1 MKKEEG
7 LYIRRKKPK
16 VYITRENNGL
26 IRCNQ
31 ITALQLR
38 IYCVLDTYSN
48 CEEIYLTQNIIA
60 KKTGNIS
67 RQWVNKSIGELVS
80 IGLLEVDQCFDS
92 NGGQVSNSYYLVDF
106 EDWADKNKIE
116 YDRYWIALVND
127 FTFTDKLT
135 ATEWRFYNVLK
146 TMGGY
151 DHITPSIK
159 ELMSYTGFAR
169 QTIVKIKQSAEEKGI
184 ISTERRGNAFDGNLP
199 TEYFLT
205 DEVKWLKQH
214 PSEDN

>member
-1 MKKEEG
+1 M
-7 LYIRRKKPK
+7 
-16 VYITRENNGL
+16 
-26 IRCNQ
+26 
-31 ITALQLR
+31 
-38 IYCVLDTYSN
+38 
-48 CEEIYLTQNIIA
+48 
-60 KKTGNIS
+60 
-67 RQWVNKSIGELVS
+67 
-80 IGLLEVDQCFDS
+80 LEVDQCFDS